1 MKRILPVFLL
11 GGLILLLSI
20 PVIYG
25 LWLGRLADA
34 EAAFSDTRYIESQ
47 EQFQQVF
54 SGWEL
59 SFLPRFL
66 VEENRVRIV
75 LNLIQI
81 GYVLGEYDQT
91 LEFLRGEGS
100 LSALVSEPEYHFWM
114 GNLLMAQ
121 ALNQPDGHLID
132 TLVRCR
138 EEYLET
144 LRWDADFWD
153 AKYNYEYV
161 NELLAQFQEGDSHSE
176 EEIELLLDKV
186 RTDMPRRKKVLPPEM
201 RK

>member
-34 EAAFSDTRYIESQ
+34 EAAFSDTRYTEAQ

-66 VEENRVRIV
+66 VGENRVRIV

-144 LRWDADFWD
+144 LHSLRQVQQ
-153 AKYNYEYV
+153 KGPS
-161 NELLAQFQEGDSHSE
+161 EGQDRDPFLEVS
-176 EEIELLLDKV
+176 KV
-186 RTDMPRRKKVLPPEM
+186 VRRYLQY
-201 RK
+201 RYGF

>member
-1 MKRILPVFLL
+1 MKRILPFLL
-11 GGLILLLSI
+11 VGGLILLLSI
-20 PVIYG
+20 PLMYG

-34 EAAFSDTRYIESQ
+34 ETSFSDTRYRVAQ

-66 VEENRVRIV
+66 VEENRVRVV

-81 GYVLGEYDQT
+81 GYLLGEYDPT

-100 LSALVSEPEYHFWM
+100 LSALVSEPEYHFWV
-114 GNLLMAQ
+114 GNLLLAQ

-138 EEYLET
+138 EAYLET
-144 LRWDADFWD
+144 LRRDADFWD

-161 NELLAQFQEGDSHSE
+161 NELLAQFQEGDAHSE
-176 EEIELLLDKV
+176 DEIELLLEKM

>member
-1 MKRILPVFLL
+1 MKRFLPFFLL
-11 GGLILLLSI
+11 GGLIIILSI
-20 PVIYG
+20 PLMYG

-34 EAAFSDTRYIESQ
+34 EASFSDTRYGEAQ

-81 GYVLGEYDQT
+81 GYLLGEYDQT
-91 LEFLRGEGS
+91 LEFSRGEGS

-121 ALNQPDGHLID
+121 ALNQPDGRLID

-144 LRWDADFWD
+144 LRRDAEFWD

-161 NELLAQFQEGDSHSE
+161 NQLLAQFQEGDSHSE
-176 EEIELLLDKV
+176 DEIELLLEKM

>member
-1 MKRILPVFLL
+1 MKRILPFFLL

-20 PVIYG
+20 PLTYG

-34 EAAFSDTRYIESQ
+34 EASFTDTRYGEAQ

-66 VEENRVRIV
+66 VEENRVGIV

-81 GYVLGEYDQT
+81 GYFLGEYDRT

-121 ALNQPDGHLID
+121 ALNQPDGHLVD

-138 EEYLET
+138 DQYLET
-144 LRWDADFWD
+144 LRLDADFWD

-176 EEIELLLDKV
+176 DEIELLLEKM

>member
-1 MKRILPVFLL
+1 MKRFLPLFLL
-11 GGLILLLSI
+11 GGLILLLCI
-20 PVIYG
+20 PLTYG

-34 EAAFSDTRYIESQ
+34 EASFADTRYQEAQ

-59 SFLPRFL
+59 NFLPRFL

-75 LNLIQI
+75 LNLIQV
-81 GYVLGEYDQT
+81 GYLLGEYEQT

-100 LSALVSEPEYHFWM
+100 LSALASEPEYHFWM

-121 ALNQPDGHLID
+121 ALNQPDGRLID

-138 EEYLET
+138 EQYLET
-144 LRWDADFWD
+144 LRRDPGFWD

-161 NELLAQFQEGDSHSE
+161 NQLLAQYQEGDSHSE
-176 EEIELLLDKV
+176 DEIELLLEKM